1 MSAWHQ
7 ARETWATVDDLDIEF
22 VVQERI
28 PDHGLTRASRRI
40 AARQLTERDATV
52 DEVAELLGVDPRTV
66 YRWRREDR
74 QAGRQAA

>member
-7 ARETWATVDDLDIEF
+7 ARETWTTVDELDIEF

-28 PDHGLTRASRRI
+28 PDHGLTRGSRRI
-40 AARQLTERDATV
+40 AARQLTERDTTV

-74 QAGRQAA
+74 QTAA

>member
-7 ARETWATVDDLDIEF
+7 ARETWTTVDEMDIEF
-22 VVQERI
+22 VVHHRL

-40 AARQLTERDATV
+40 AARQLAERSVPV

-66 YRWRREDR
+66 YRWRREER
-74 QAGRQAA
+74 AA

>member
-7 ARETWATVDDLDIEF
+7 ARETWTTVDDLDIEF

-28 PDHGLTRASRRI
+28 PDHGLTWASRRI
-40 AARQLTERDATV
+40 AARQLTERNATV

-74 QAGRQAA
+74 QTSQAA